1 LVQPVGIEPTSTAL
15 QTAAMTTSAR
25 VAYLGCLTG
34 IDPVLPLSQSRVQ
47 ATTLKTPS
55 TGTANRNRTHIHS
68 LEESCI
74 LHYTIAV
81 LWPVRRDSN
90 SRRLVSKTS
99 TLPLSYGPNCLA
111 ELLGLE
117 PRMTQSKCVVL
128 PLHYSST
135 DWWRPRVPPP
145 VDSLLAKQTR
155 SLLLPPMFGGN
166 GWTRTNDEHRMK
178 VPHLPLCYITVF
190 LRLTSVRCVVES
202 NHLPPLSRGCTA
214 VIPTHLLT

>member
-1 LVQPVGIEPTSTAL
+1 
-15 QTAAMTTSAR
+15 MH
-25 VAYLGCLTG
+25 
-34 IDPVLPLSQSRVQ
+34 
-47 ATTLKTPS
+47 

-117 PRMTQSKCVVL
+117 PRMTESKSVVL

-135 DWWRPRVPPP
+135 EINLQVIAPHSFAIILTVSYFDTRV
-145 VDSLLAKQTR
+145 V
-155 SLLLPPMFGGN
+155 
-166 GWTRTNDEHRMK
+166 
-178 VPHLPLCYITVF
+178 
-190 LRLTSVRCVVES
+190 
-202 NHLPPLSRGCTA
+202 
-214 VIPTHLLT
+214 